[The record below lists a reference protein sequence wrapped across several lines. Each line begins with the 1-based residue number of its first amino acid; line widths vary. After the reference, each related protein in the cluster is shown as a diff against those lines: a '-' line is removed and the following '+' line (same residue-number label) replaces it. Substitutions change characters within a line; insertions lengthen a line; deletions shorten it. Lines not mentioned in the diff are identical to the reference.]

1 MKRLWLMYI
10 CFKCSNY
17 FLLIP
22 VIILIIISDLTCLV
36 MESISLTYRSCS
48 VRTPA
53 HTEHINNYSWR
64 PEGCTVSWYERPHRY
79 CRAAAVCSESRC
91 WFSPPSAPETQRE
104 ELPVWI
110 GQLVLIHLWPLGML
124 GLCLI
129 PFHPVHFSPS
139 LSPRSRRR
147 RCVRSPLADPGG
159 RTTPRRSGK
168 SWTSSDSTGAASRSE
183 LGLTP
188 PRWDTH
194 TGWIIQTDLWPFGE
208 VLKI

>member
-1 MKRLWLMYI
+1 MWWQHAFILKSLLLLFYWTLRMKRLWLMYI

-22 VIILIIISDLTCLV
+22 VILIISDLTCLV

-110 GQLVLIHLWPLGML
+110 GQFGSDTSV
-124 GLCLI
+124 
-129 PFHPVHFSPS
+129 
-139 LSPRSRRR
+139 
-147 RCVRSPLADPGG
+147 
-159 RTTPRRSGK
+159 TSGYVGFV
-168 SWTSSDSTGAASRSE
+168 SHSISSRS
-183 LGLTP
+183 LLTFSFS
-188 PRWDTH
+188 TKS
-194 TGWIIQTDLWPFGE
+194 T
-208 VLKI
+208 